1 MSMESSQDKLFDH
14 NGSGAAPAAQ
24 ADGSLQDPDSMS
36 RRNMDYR
43 AQLSSRKRIVVKV
56 GSSSLLHSSTG
67 RLDYHKIDV
76 LVRELSDLKNRGKDV
91 ILVSS
96 GATAVGREVIRRT
109 HAGNDLA
116 EDSPITVKQ
125 ACAAVGQARLMMTY
139 QRFFTDYNQISAQV
153 LMTKNTIGDPLSKY
167 NLCNTFNELLKF
179 DVIPIVNENDSV
191 ATYEYS
197 VGDNDNL
204 SAMVASLMNADLLI
218 LLSDVDG
225 LYTDDP
231 RINPEAKF
239 IEYVP
244 ALDENLMKMAKHS
257 TGSSSG
263 TGGMSTKLQ
272 AAAIATKSGCDMVI
286 VNSRHMKVIH
296 EVVQGRNHGTIFCAN
311 PDPDFD
317 LQDHL
322 ETME

>member
-1 MSMESSQDKLFDH
+1 MI
-14 NGSGAAPAAQ
+14 
-24 ADGSLQDPDSMS
+24 
-36 RRNMDYR
+36 YR
-43 AQLSSRKRIVVKV
+43 AKLRDRKRIVVKV

-109 HAGNDLA
+109 HAGTTLA

-125 ACAAVGQARLMMTY
+125 ACSAVGQARLMMTY
-139 QRFFTDYNQISAQV
+139 QRFFTDYNQISGQV

-231 RINPEAKF
+231 RVNPDATF

-244 ALDENLMKMAKHS
+244 RLDENLMKMAKGT

-272 AAAIATKSGCDMVI
+272 AAMIATQSGCDMVI

-296 EVVQGRNHGTIFCAN
+296 EVVQGRNHGTLFRAN
-311 PDPDFD
+311 LNPDFD

-322 ETME
+322 ESME

>member
-1 MSMESSQDKLFDH
+1 MINKDIENTEALLNALHEENM
-14 NGSGAAPAAQ
+14 A
-24 ADGSLQDPDSMS
+24 
-36 RRNMDYR
+36 RRAGLRD
-43 AQLSSRKRIVVKV
+43 RKRIVVKV
-56 GSSSLLHSSTG
+56 GSSSLLHSTTK

-109 HAGNDLA
+109 GGGANLA

-125 ACAAVGQARLMMTY
+125 ACAAIGQARLMMTY
-139 QRFFTDYNQISAQV
+139 QRFFNDYNQISAQV
-153 LMTKNTIGDPLSKY
+153 LMDKNTIENTLSKY
-167 NLCNTFNELLKF
+167 NLYNTFNELLKF

-204 SAMVASLMNADLLI
+204 SAMVASLMQADLLI
-218 LLSDVDG
+218 LLSDIDG

-231 RINPEAKF
+231 RINPDARF

-244 ALDENLMKMAKHS
+244 VVDDQVMNMAKGT
-257 TGSSSG
+257 TGSENG
-263 TGGMSTKLQ
+263 TGGMYTKLQ
-272 AAAIATKSGCDMVI
+272 AAMIATRSGCDMII
-286 VNSRHMKVIH
+286 VNSRHMDVIH
-296 EVVQGRNHGTIFCAN
+296 EVIQGRSHGTLFRAYGDGN
-311 PDPDFD
+311 FD
-317 LQDHL
+317 LQGYV
-322 ETME
+322 ESYYS